1 MKRTIFLGAVLAA
14 PLCNA
19 YAQVTP
25 PEIARQQKQ
34 EIRHGD
40 PARWYKADRTQKA
53 QMATLRKEINA
64 ALREALQAC
73 KQAHAG
79 PTSECVRDARATYQD
94 DMANI
99 REIHMASRDLSRTYE
114 TSGR

>member
-1 MKRTIFLGAVLAA
+1 MKKTLILGAILAA
-14 PLCNA
+14 SLCSA

-25 PEIARQQKQ
+25 PDIARQQQQ
-34 EIRHGD
+34 EIKRGD
-40 PARWYKADRTQKA
+40 PPRWHRADRTKKA
-53 QMATLRKEINA
+53 ELATLRKEINA

-73 KQAHAG
+73 KQEGADAR
-79 PTSECVRDARATYQD
+79 SECVREARATYQE

-99 REIHMASRDLSRTYE
+99 RAIHLASKDLSKTYE

>member
-1 MKRTIFLGAVLAA
+1 MKRTILLGAVLAA
-14 PLCNA
+14 GLCNA

-25 PEIARQQKQ
+25 PDIARQQKQ
-34 EIRHGD
+34 EIKRGD

-53 QMATLRKEINA
+53 EMATLRKEINA
-64 ALREALQAC
+64 ALREALESCQ
-73 KQAHAG
+73 QAHAG
-79 PTSECVRDARATYQD
+79 PKSECVRDARATYQD

-99 REIHMASRDLSRTYE
+99 REIHLASKELSKTYE

>member
-1 MKRTIFLGAVLAA
+1 MKRTILLGAVLAA
-14 PLCNA
+14 GLCNA

-25 PEIARQQKQ
+25 PDIARQQKQ
-34 EIRHGD
+34 EIKRGD

-53 QMATLRKEINA
+53 EMATLRKEINA
-64 ALREALQAC
+64 ALREALESC

-79 PTSECVRDARATYQD
+79 PKSECVRDARATYQD

-99 REIHMASRDLSRTYE
+99 REIHLASKELSKTYE